1 MFFKIRPVE
10 AQAFMD
16 KQKKMHEDDLAQS
29 DPTNI
34 KIPNLLMQKLKLIDR
49 KITKKGKTG
58 KIITN
63 LEVNEVRKR
72 KRMEAFKNEAVS
84 SLQQDTVWLPPDDLS
99 QNLDGATDKMFV
111 PVQNYKLAVSSY
123 NSINQSAKD

>member
-111 PVQNYKLAVSSY
+111 PVQN
-123 NSINQSAKD
+123 